1 MCNSLLPPYLCSMT
15 LLPDWLKNLFAPVEL
30 PGVGPSL
37 ITIFLVMALGI
48 VIGKIK
54 IGKISLGISGIM
66 FAGILAG
73 HLGYRLDVHVTEF
86 LRDFGLILFVYAV
99 GMQVGPSF
107 FSSFKKDGLR
117 YNALAIATVLGA
129 GLTTI
134 LLFQYTGIGMDN
146 LVGLMSGAVTNTP
159 GLGAAKASLKELN
172 ENGNHFFN
180 DPANAYAISYPFGVV
195 GLILVI
201 VVSKKVMKIDLNKEI
216 HAFEKKIQEQYPVP
230 HVVKCRITNPGI
242 IGKTIG
248 EFMQMTENKL
258 IVSRIKHS
266 GSTIVSSPHHDTVL
280 NDRDVLMLVGLPED
294 VEQGVGLAGRISTD
308 KFIETETG
316 TASKV
321 FLVTNKSVVNKTIQQ
336 LELEDNVG
344 VQATRVYR
352 AGLEMLAG
360 PSLVLH
366 YGDRIRTVGDEKS
379 LERMANLVGN
389 SAKKLEQ
396 PQLLSIFIG
405 VVLGVILGSIP
416 LLLPGLSAPVKLGM
430 AAGPLLVALVI
441 SRYGGI
447 RQIHSYLNQSAIL
460 FMKEFGICLFFAVV
474 GIHAGESF
482 YETFLKYNG
491 WSWMGYGLCITIL
504 PLIFM
509 LIIGRYVMK
518 INFIPLLGM
527 MAGTYTD
534 PAALA
539 FATGH
544 YKTDLPTQ
552 SYATVYPLV
561 TIMRILVAQLLVL
574 YFCG

>member
-1 MCNSLLPPYLCSMT
+1 MT
-15 LLPDWLKNLFAPVEL
+15 FLPDWLKSLFSPVEL
-30 PGVGPSL
+30 PGVGSSL
-37 ITIFLVMALGI
+37 ITLFLVMSCGILLGKI
-48 VIGKIK
+48 RIGKV
-54 IGKISLGISGIM
+54 SLGISGIM

-86 LRDFGLILFVYAV
+86 LRDFGLILFVYAI

-107 FSSFKKDGLR
+107 FSSLKKDGLR
-117 YNALAIATVLGA
+117 YNALAICTVAA
-129 GLTTI
+129 GGVVTI
-134 LLFQYTGIGMDN
+134 MLFKMTGIGMDDM
-146 LVGLMSGAVTNTP
+146 VGLMSGAVTNTP
-159 GLGAAKASLKELN
+159 GLGAAKASLQELN
-172 ENGNHFFN
+172 GSGKHFFS
-180 DPANAYAISYPFGVV
+180 DPANAYAISYPFGVL

-201 VVSKKVMKIDLNKEI
+201 IVSKKIMRIDLSKEI
-216 HAFEKKIQEQYPVP
+216 QAFEKKIAHQYPAP
-230 HVVKCRITNPGI
+230 HVVKCRVTNPGI

-248 EFMQMTENKL
+248 AFMELTDNKV
-258 IVSRIKHS
+258 IISRIKHS
-266 GSTIVSSPHHDTVL
+266 GSTIVTAPHHDTVL
-280 NDRDVLMLVGLPED
+280 NERDVMMMIGLPED
-294 VEQGVGLAGRISTD
+294 VEKGVVIAGRTSTD
-308 KFIETETG
+308 QFIETETH
-316 TASKV
+316 TSSKV
-321 FLVTNKSVVNKTIQQ
+321 FLITQKNVVNKTIQQ
-336 LELEDNVG
+336 LDLEDSVG

-352 AGLEMLAG
+352 AGLEMLAA

-366 YGDRIRTVGDEKS
+366 YGDRIKAVGDEKS
-379 LERMANLVGN
+379 LERMAKLVGN

-405 VVLGVILGSIP
+405 VVLGVITGSIP

-474 GIHAGESF
+474 GIHAGDSF
-482 YETFLKYNG
+482 YATFLKLNG
-491 WSWMGYGLCITIL
+491 WTMIGYGLIITVV
-504 PLIFM
+504 PLLFM
-509 LIIGRYVMK
+509 LIIGRYLMK
-518 INFIPLLGM
+518 INFVPLLGM

-539 FATGH
+539 FATDH

-552 SYATVYPLV
+552 SYATVYPVV

-574 YFCG
+574 YFCR